1 MQGLNE
7 QIEGPFGWHAGHICG
22 PAAPTTGRPLFL
34 LSAMHLQRG
43 LDLEKED
50 VLCVSKLA
58 GEVLHVWEA
67 LERKLPGQKGLLVL
81 GPENTA
87 KDPDQFQIIAGP
99 EKGWPCKR
107 VAGPVNDCWPC
118 KRAASTYPCKGGGG
132 GLAKGL
138 KQHSAY
144 MARSKKKQPRFKA
157 LARPNLCLPVA
168 TAESKSVEPKL
179 V

>member
-1 MQGLNE
+1 MAALLRAKPCEKALGGPVKGLNE

-22 PAAPTTGRPLFL
+22 PAAPTTGKPLFL
-34 LSAMHLQRG
+34 LFAMHLQRG

-99 EKGWPCKR
+99 EKGVLALQKGCWSCK
-107 VAGPVNDCWPC
+107 
-118 KRAASTYPCKGGGG
+118 
-132 GLAKGL
+132 
-138 KQHSAY
+138 
-144 MARSKKKQPRFKA
+144 
-157 LARPNLCLPVA
+157 
-168 TAESKSVEPKL
+168 
-179 V
+179 